1 MTSSRCSRLAV
12 VAVIIAMQAVVAAIS
27 ARPAYAES
35 YIVRTLADNTSVDG
49 FCTLREAMLAA
60 NNAPANTDCG
70 AGGAGFD
77 QIFIFIPGTIVL
89 GAALPTIT
97 ETVLISGDFVNN
109 TIDGNG
115 GVRPFVINSSGPF
128 GSVEVTL
135 ERLTIT
141 NAKAPDGHGTSA
153 GPIRG
158 EDGGAIHNS
167 GRLLLRD
174 VRITHSAAG
183 NGAPGLFGGAEGGH
197 GGAVYNAGTIV
208 GYRVT
213 FDFNSAGWGGRSGSG
228 STSRGGSGGAIY
240 NAAAGGITLF
250 AATFTGNAQGQRN
263 GHGAAL
269 YTLGWAII
277 KASTFTQNGILFVVD
292 TSSIVTDGTGQV
304 LLSSTVMA
312 QGLDCEKL
320 GEEPGGF
327 FDGGYNLGFVDQA
340 GVGTCGFLQ
349 AFGSILDLSGL
360 PVLET
365 ELRNNGGFVPTHA
378 LVPTSL
384 ALDKVPVSFDDCAE
398 GKLLNLGLPS
408 TLTDARG
415 VGRPLN
421 GNCDIGAF
429 ERGPSFRT
437 AVRLLA
443 ITGAGSGHGTV
454 SGDGLDCA
462 IAAGASAGQCSAE
475 YGRGRVVTATAI
487 AAAGSIFAGWA
498 GDPECAD
505 GSVLMNGDKTAPPSS
520 TARALR
526 QWLG

>member
-1 MTSSRCSRLAV
+1 MSGGT
-12 VAVIIAMQAVVAAIS
+12 
-27 ARPAYAES
+27 AR
-35 YIVRTLADNTSVDG
+35 
-49 FCTLREAMLAA
+49 
-60 NNAPANTDCG
+60 
-70 AGGAGFD
+70 
-77 QIFIFIPGTIVL
+77 
-89 GAALPTIT
+89 
-97 ETVLISGDFVNN
+97 
-109 TIDGNG
+109 
-115 GVRPFVINSSGPF
+115 
-128 GSVEVTL
+128 
-135 ERLTIT
+135 
-141 NAKAPDGHGTSA
+141 
-153 GPIRG
+153 
-158 EDGGAIHNS
+158 
-167 GRLLLRD
+167 
-174 VRITHSAAG
+174 
-183 NGAPGLFGGAEGGH
+183 GGH
-197 GGAVYNAGTIV
+197 
-208 GYRVT
+208 
-213 FDFNSAGWGGRSGSG
+213 
-228 STSRGGSGGAIY
+228 GGAIY

-277 KASTFTQNGILFVVD
+277 KASTFTENGIPFRLD

-312 QGLDCEKL
+312 QVLDCQVL

-327 FDGGYNLGFVDQA
+327 FDGGYNLGFIDQA

-349 AFGSILDLSGL
+349 SFGSILDSSGL

-384 ALDKVPVSFDDCAE
+384 ALDKVPASFDDCAE

-415 VGRPLN
+415 VERPLN

-443 ITGAGSGHGTV
+443 ITGAGSGHGTI

-475 YGRGRVVTATAI
+475 YGPGTVVTPTATA
-487 AAAGSIFAGWA
+487 AADSIFVGWE

-505 GSVLMNGDKTAPPSS
+505 GSVLMDGEKSCTAIFDLRGLSVSGSANGVGNVRPPIV
-520 TARALR
+520 TEPPR
-526 QWLG
+526 